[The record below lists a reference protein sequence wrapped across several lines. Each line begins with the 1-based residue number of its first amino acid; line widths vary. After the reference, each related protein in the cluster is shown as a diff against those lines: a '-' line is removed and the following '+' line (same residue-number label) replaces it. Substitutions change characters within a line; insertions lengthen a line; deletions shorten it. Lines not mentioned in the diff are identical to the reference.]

1 MRIALI
7 GKRYEDICLSVDTNT
22 IGETNNISNT
32 DVRLGGIHNFLNTKE
47 ISDNIALYEIGVK
60 TAYILKDL
68 SHSKRTSYTSTKE
81 KSLISDNLIEELN
94 SFSWAHF
101 CYIDDLENIENLKN
115 LKIPH
120 SFDFCMN
127 KSRSSFVQY
136 INNAKLIFDSRE
148 RKDLYRG
155 LDIQVPI
162 ILHDERGC
170 EIMTKEKIECSFNC
184 ETLKNLDVN
193 GAGDM
198 YAKNFLINLLY
209 KNNSL
214 KTSTKLAMHETTEYL
229 KNGRI
234 L

>member
-1 MRIALI
+1 MKIALI
-7 GKRYEDICLSVDTNT
+7 GKRYEDICLSVDTNI
-22 IGETNNISNT
+22 IGETNNISST

-47 ISDNIALYEIGVK
+47 ISENITLYETGEK
-60 TAYILKDL
+60 TAYILKDM
-68 SHSKRTSYTSTKE
+68 SHSKRTSYTMTRKE
-81 KSLISDNLIEELN
+81 SLISVGLIEQIN
-94 SFSWAHF
+94 NFSWAHF

-115 LKIPH
+115 LKIPY

-127 KSRSSFVQY
+127 KSRASFVQY

-148 RKDLYRG
+148 RKHLYHG
-155 LDIQVPI
+155 LNIQVPI

-170 EIMTKEKIECSFNC
+170 EIVIKEQIDCSYDC

-198 YAKNFLINLLY
+198 YAKNFLINFLY
-209 KNNSL
+209 KKNDMKES
-214 KTSTKLAMHETTEYL
+214 SRLALRETTEYL